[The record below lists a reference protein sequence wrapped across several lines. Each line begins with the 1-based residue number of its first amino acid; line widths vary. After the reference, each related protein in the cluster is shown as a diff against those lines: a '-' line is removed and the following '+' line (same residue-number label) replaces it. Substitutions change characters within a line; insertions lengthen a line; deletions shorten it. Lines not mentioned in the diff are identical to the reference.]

1 MRGPWLPRSRVAAS
15 VLTVWI
21 WRRKRRTAL
30 LDVNVS
36 ASQHEV
42 VRPIH
47 AERAEDGG
55 VERAMYGAL
64 TQGSSRG
71 AATGG

>member
-1 MRGPWLPRSRVAAS
+1 MRGPWRSRVAAS

-21 WRRKRRTAL
+21 WRRKRRIAL

-36 ASQHEV
+36 AIHNKV
-42 VRPIH
+42 ARPIH

-55 VERAMYGAL
+55 VERAMYGVL

-71 AATGG
+71 AATGGE